1 MKKLAL
7 AMLALASMSCLAG
20 CNEDYKSP
28 GGNQMI
34 TGSKQY
40 NYALVRSQITGDTY
54 YHISGWAE
62 YGPEGGATITSGG
75 TAVVA
80 PYVGLE
86 LQLAVSKDV
95 VYYWEPNLSYIL
107 SKEYNIAWEKLAGG
121 KMVE

>member
-1 MKKLAL
+1 MKKLTL
-7 AMLALASMSCLAG
+7 AMLALACVSCMAG
-20 CNEDYKSP
+20 CNENYKKV

-34 TGSKQY
+34 TGSRQY
-40 NYALVRSQITGDTY
+40 NYALVRSQLTGDTY

-62 YGPEGGATITSGG
+62 YGPEGGATMASGG
-75 TAVVA
+75 TAAIA

-95 VYYWEPNLSYIL
+95 VYYWEPNLYYVL
-107 SKEYNIAWEKLAGG
+107 SKEYNVSWEKLAGG